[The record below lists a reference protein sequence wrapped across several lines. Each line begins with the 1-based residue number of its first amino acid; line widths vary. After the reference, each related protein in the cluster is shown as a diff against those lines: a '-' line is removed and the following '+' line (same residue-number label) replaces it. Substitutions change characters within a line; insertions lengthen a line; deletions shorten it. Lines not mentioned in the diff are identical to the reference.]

1 MTDPFVQAVAD
12 IFNSAVGVDATFTPA
27 GGAAISCRVILERSV
42 LMQPTS
48 MDAQVYER
56 GTTIEAQLAE
66 IINEP
71 DRGDTFTVNPG
82 TADEETF
89 TVQSIEENDGITVK
103 AMVT

>member
-1 MTDPFVQAVAD
+1 MTDPFAKAVAD
-12 IFNSAVGVDATFTPA
+12 IFNSVIGVDATFTLA
-27 GGAAISCRVILERSV
+27 GSTAIPCRVILERSV

-66 IINEP
+66 ITNEP
-71 DRGDTFTVNPG
+71 NRGDTFTVG
-82 TADEETF
+82 TETF

-103 AMVT
+103 VIVT

>member
-12 IFNSAVGVDATFTPA
+12 IFNSAVGVDATFTPS
-27 GGAAISCRVILERSV
+27 GGAAIPCRVILERNV
-42 LMQPTS
+42 LMQPSS
-48 MDAQVYER
+48 MDVQVWER

-71 DRGDTFTVNPG
+71 NRGDAFTIG
-82 TADEETF
+82 TETF

-103 AMVT
+103 AIVT

>member
-1 MTDPFVQAVAD
+1 MTEPFAQAVAD
-12 IFNSAVGVDATFTPA
+12 IFNSVVGVDATFTPS
-27 GGAAISCRVILERSV
+27 GSAIIPCRVLLERNV

-48 MDAQVYER
+48 MQAQVWER

-66 IINEP
+66 ILNEP
-71 DRGDTFTVNPG
+71 DRGNTFTINPG

-103 AMVT
+103 AIVT

>member
-1 MTDPFVQAVAD
+1 MNMTDPFVQAVAD
-12 IFNSAVGVDATFTPA
+12 IFNSVIGDDATFTPA
-27 GGAAISCRVILERSV
+27 GGTAIDCRVIVERSV
-42 LMQPTS
+42 LMQPSS

-71 DRGDTFTVNPG
+71 NRGDIFTVG
-82 TADEETF
+82 TKTF

-103 AMVT
+103 AIVT

>member
-1 MTDPFVQAVAD
+1 MTDPFAQAVAD
-12 IFNSAVGVDATFTPA
+12 IFNSAVGADATFTPA
-27 GGAAISCRVILERSV
+27 GGVAIPCRVLLDRSV

-48 MDAQVYER
+48 MQAQVWER

-71 DRGDTFTVNPG
+71 DRGDTFAIG
-82 TADEETF
+82 AEIF

-103 AMVT
+103 MIVT